1 MTTEITIYQGNTEL
15 TQGEFQ
21 VSMDDAEQMY
31 NWLREVESDGTKH
44 YYQHDVQEFLLFVA
58 KPVSEVERSDMLNF
72 RDSLNAQELTPGTVA
87 RKIYAVRSFFRY
99 CTETSEYLDRNRVKI
114 KTPKVQ
120 QKQAHRI
127 LSEVEVMR
135 LIEATKG
142 NARNHAL
149 VRLLYNSGMRVSE
162 VCGITW
168 NDCIDRDELGVQ
180 ITVIGKGNKQR
191 EVLVSRS
198 VWEEMKTLR
207 KDTSDFVFQSRKATI
222 REDGTLSRELDESAI
237 NRIITNAAKQAGIE
251 GNVSPHWLRH
261 SHASHAL
268 QNGANIN
275 LVSETLGHDN
285 LSTTGKYLHSRP
297 NTSSSQFVKDF

>member
-1 MTTEITIYQGNTEL
+1 
-15 TQGEFQ
+15 
-21 VSMDDAEQMY
+21 
-31 NWLREVESDGTKH
+31 
-44 YYQHDVQEFLLFVA
+44 
-58 KPVSEVERSDMLNF
+58 
-72 RDSLNAQELTPGTVA
+72 
-87 RKIYAVRSFFRY
+87 
-99 CTETSEYLDRNRVKI
+99 
-114 KTPKVQ
+114 
-120 QKQAHRI
+120 
-127 LSEVEVMR
+127 MR